1 MRALRLVISL
11 LCLVLTTHIPANAE
25 TLRITNGEWPPFTSR
40 RLPHGGPLSQIVTE
54 AFERVGITVEYGY
67 FPWKRAYEYA
77 RSGVWHG
84 SVAWDKVPEHQR
96 DFVMS
101 DPIVHVDKVLFYRTS
116 APIDWRKL
124 EDLAHLR
131 LGSTAGYSY
140 GEAWDTAVRNGML
153 RVEIV
158 TLDEQNFRKLL
169 KNHLD
174 AVAMDLDVGLYLLR
188 TAFSQLQAESITYH
202 PRRLSRAPICLAL
215 SRKNP
220 ESPALIERF
229 HHGLAD
235 LRAQGRYDEHLREYH
250 LSNQPGTR
258 P

>member
-188 TAFSQLQAESITYH
+188 TAFSQLRPSRKLRCTAESC
-202 PRRLSRAPICLAL
+202 S
-215 SRKNP
+215 
-220 ESPALIERF
+220 ESAMLKRFSARTAASSSFGDERSINRP
-229 HHGLAD
+229 GCASCAD
-235 LRAQGRYDEHLREYH
+235 V
-250 LSNQPGTR
+250 R
-258 P
+258 PSSCAAERSIRSS

>member
-116 APIDWRKL
+116 APLTGASSKTWLICASARPQGIPTAKHGIPL
-124 EDLAHLR
+124 SGTECF
-131 LGSTAGYSY
+131 GSKSSPST
-140 GEAWDTAVRNGML
+140 
-153 RVEIV
+153 
-158 TLDEQNFRKLL
+158 
-169 KNHLD
+169 
-174 AVAMDLDVGLYLLR
+174 
-188 TAFSQLQAESITYH
+188 
-202 PRRLSRAPICLAL
+202 SRISGNC
-215 SRKNP
+215 
-220 ESPALIERF
+220 
-229 HHGLAD
+229 
-235 LRAQGRYDEHLREYH
+235 
-250 LSNQPGTR
+250 
-258 P
+258 